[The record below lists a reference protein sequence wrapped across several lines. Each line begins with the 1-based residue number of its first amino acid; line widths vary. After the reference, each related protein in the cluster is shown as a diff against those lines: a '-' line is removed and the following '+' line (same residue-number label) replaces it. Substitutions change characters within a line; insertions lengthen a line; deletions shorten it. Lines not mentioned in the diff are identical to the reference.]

1 VITLA
6 DFDPQVVAE
15 HHITE
20 QTLEQVIRYVR
31 LLQGEDAPTLRDIAI
46 GGYYG
51 TSALLHEVVELDIL
65 LEREPGLLEMDR
77 DTILT
82 FWYAN
87 EDAHAEALIS
97 EYKYLRD
104 VIQRLFNVTVDIGA
118 LVVANASDWD
128 LDLLVESDVEVPLF
142 KPDDEQVRRASA
154 LLARLRAV
162 NGKEGI

>member
-1 VITLA
+1 MITLA

-20 QTLEQVIRYVR
+20 QTLERVIRYVR
-31 LLQGEDAPTLRDIAI
+31 LLQGEDAPTLQDIAI

-65 LEREPGLLEMDR
+65 LEREPRLLEMDR

-82 FWYAN
+82 FWHAN
-87 EDAHAEALIS
+87 EDAHAEALVS

-104 VIQRLFNVTVDIGA
+104 VIQRLFDVTVDIGA

-128 LDLLVESDVEVPLF
+128 LDLLVESDVGGPLF
-142 KPDDEQVRRASA
+142 KPDDEQVRRAST
-154 LLARLRAV
+154 LLARLRAM
-162 NGKEGI
+162 NGKEAI